1 MRFEFGILN
10 WYTGFR
16 VVLDMAL
23 GRTPH
28 ENYSYAYNNSVGQHY
43 VTMLSNYIGPYPL
56 EKLERHSRKDQRKVQ
71 VSRPSLIKTYN
82 NAMGGVNLLMQQLE
96 HMGHRSRGRSGGG
109 HISQ

>member
-1 MRFEFGILN
+1 
-10 WYTGFR
+10 
-16 VVLDMAL
+16 MAL

-82 NAMGGVNLLMQQLE
+82 NAVGGVNLLMQQLK
-96 HMGHRSRGRSGGG
+96 HMGHRSREEVVVATSHNNTRCSGGSSME
-109 HISQ
+109 HLLRH